1 MSAAKVKDIAV
12 PARWRRRREIVAWT
26 LAGAAVVLAIVF
38 FREHRLSERRLA
50 AKDQELE
57 GLAAA
62 DNDRRICLRELA
74 EARASA
80 RDKEAALA
88 LVATPGTQL
97 VQLEP
102 QSGDEPYRATVL
114 LNREHASA
122 IILVRELEP
131 QEGKS
136 YQLWLI
142 RGDEKIAAGILR
154 TDPTG
159 ALQARISQ
167 EVLRGGRP
175 DAFAVTVEPE
185 GGMPQPTGPTILL
198 GKVPAA

>member
-1 MSAAKVKDIAV
+1 
-12 PARWRRRREIVAWT
+12 
-26 LAGAAVVLAIVF
+26 
-38 FREHRLSERRLA
+38 ERRLA

-167 EVLRGGRP
+167 EVLRGG
-175 DAFAVTVEPE
+175 
-185 GGMPQPTGPTILL
+185 
-198 GKVPAA
+198 